1 MKIIYNI
8 DRFPL
13 VKVFFNDDPDP
24 KNRYYDDFMNY
35 WEENYKK
42 KQYFKFL
49 MDLTNLTKPN
59 LLKLKDFMSRLVKLK
74 NNEETYLKYSVLVIN
89 NSIVSGTL
97 NFLWRIH
104 PPLNTVYMA
113 STILIAE
120 SLIKMLDQ
128 NVNDSILTLFMF
140 GNNITKITPR

>member
-104 PPLNTVYMA
+104 
-113 STILIAE
+113 
-120 SLIKMLDQ
+120 
-128 NVNDSILTLFMF
+128 
-140 GNNITKITPR
+140 